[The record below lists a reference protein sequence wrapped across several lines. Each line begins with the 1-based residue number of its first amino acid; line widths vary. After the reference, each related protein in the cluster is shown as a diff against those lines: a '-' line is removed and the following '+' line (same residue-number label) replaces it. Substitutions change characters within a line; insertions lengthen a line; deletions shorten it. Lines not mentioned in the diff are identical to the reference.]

1 MSKFIFLC
9 AQSTLLYF
17 IKKTSKN
24 FGLKIISV
32 VAVAVGSFKKLR
44 CTQKLKKTTKQGALN
59 PPKNDL
65 LLLILGVYV
74 HLSPTITFHN
84 LPFKIV
90 TVL

>member
-1 MSKFIFLC
+1 MFLC
-9 AQSTLLYF
+9 AQSIILYF

-24 FGLKIISV
+24 VCLKIISV
-32 VAVAVGSFKKLR
+32 AAVAVGSFKKIKMYA
-44 CTQKLKKTTKQGALN
+44 TIEEKTTQQGALN
-59 PPKNDL
+59 LPKNVF

-74 HLSPTITFHN
+74 HLSPNITFHN